1 MTIGTYLFPK
11 LPTFS
16 MRKKIEFEQLAK
28 RVVTF
33 YNNEGGRVM
42 KRTAAHFK
50 KEKVPERTID
60 NIISKYLTY
69 NSTEFRPK
77 SGRPLKIFDQKLRSL
92 GPQVYIRRSATP
104 SQNELPE
111 ALQASVAHLQCHFA
125 R

>member
-50 KEKVPERTID
+50 KEKVPERTIY

-69 NSTEFRPK
+69 NTTEFRPK
-77 SGRPLKIFDQKLRSL
+77 SGRPLKISDQKLRSL
-92 GPQVYIRRSATP
+92 VK
-104 SQNELPE
+104 
-111 ALQASVAHLQCHFA
+111 
-125 R
+125 